1 MIRIR
6 SLSLSVA
13 FALATLAG
21 TSYAATESTNTDMH
35 PKTDQSGGKTAG
47 EGSSVNTPG
56 SSRDNDSSNAGVHDG
71 ASGGSN
77 STGEATGS
85 GAGASGGTAEDQDS
99 N

>member
-21 TSYAATESTNTDMH
+21 TSQAATDTTNTDMH
-35 PKTDQSGGKTAG
+35 PKTDQMGGKTAG

-56 SSRDNDSSNAGVHDG
+56 SSRDNDSSNAGAVGAHDG
-71 ASGGSN
+71 AAGGSN
-77 STGEATGS
+77 STGEATG
-85 GAGASGGTAEDQDS
+85 
-99 N
+99 